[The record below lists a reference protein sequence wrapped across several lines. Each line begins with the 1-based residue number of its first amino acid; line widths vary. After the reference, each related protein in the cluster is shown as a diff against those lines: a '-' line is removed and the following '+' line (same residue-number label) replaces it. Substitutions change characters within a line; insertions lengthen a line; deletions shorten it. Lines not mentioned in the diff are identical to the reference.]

1 MALIEPGFNAGLP
14 IFPVLIDAPHRVCY
28 SNPMP
33 QAPLGFFKRLREDT
47 TRGLQSLRQ
56 SAMFWTD
63 RALMETE
70 LLRLRYRLSD
80 LDRQLAGYYR
90 EVGEKVYGRLRSGEE
105 KVLSDDE
112 VSLLFPR
119 IDRIRKERDQI
130 AAEIEELKGK
140 GTESEEPGG

>member
-1 MALIEPGFNAGLP
+1 M
-14 IFPVLIDAPHRVCY
+14 
-28 SNPMP
+28 
-33 QAPLGFFKRLREDT
+33 QT
-47 TRGLQSLRQ
+47 LRQ